1 MEFNW
6 IAIIAAGL
14 SAFLLGGL
22 WYAPPLFGKAWQAAA
37 GLSDET
43 LAAGNQ
49 VQIFGLAAVLSI
61 IAAVVF
67 SMFIGPKPE
76 MGFAIGAGASAGL
89 CWVGA
94 TLGILYLF
102 ERRSLKLWL
111 INTGYATI
119 QFTLYGVVLSL
130 LG

>member
-1 MEFNW
+1 MELNW
-6 IAIIAAGL
+6 IAIVAAGL
-14 SAFLLGGL
+14 SAFLVGGL

-37 GLSDET
+37 GLTDEQ
-43 LAAGNQ
+43 LAGGSP
-49 VQIFGLAAVLSI
+49 VKTFGGATVLSI
-61 IAAVVF
+61 LAAAMF

-102 ERRSLKLWL
+102 ERRSLKLWA
-111 INTGYATI
+111 INSGYATI

>member
-1 MEFNW
+1 MEMNW
-6 IAIIAAGL
+6 IAVVAAGL
-14 SAFLLGGL
+14 SAFMLGGL
-22 WYAPPLFGKAWQAAA
+22 WYAPPLFGKVWQVEAGVSDEQMAA
-37 GLSDET
+37 GG
-43 LAAGNQ
+43 AGK
-49 VQIFGLAAVLSI
+49 IFGLAAVLSV
-61 IAAVVF
+61 IAAAVF
-67 SMFIGPKPE
+67 AMFLGPKPE
-76 MGFAIGAGASAGL
+76 MGFAVGAGASAGL